1 MNIARALGDKFL
13 KEEEAAFS
21 AEPYISN
28 VFRLSE
34 DGLGL
39 LIMARY
45 VHHIWDLVSLASSAT
60 F

>member
-21 AEPYISN
+21 SEPHISN
-28 VFRLSE
+28 VFRLSG

-39 LIMARY
+39 VVMARY
-45 VHHIWDLVSLASSAT
+45 VHIWGLVNSPI
-60 F
+60 